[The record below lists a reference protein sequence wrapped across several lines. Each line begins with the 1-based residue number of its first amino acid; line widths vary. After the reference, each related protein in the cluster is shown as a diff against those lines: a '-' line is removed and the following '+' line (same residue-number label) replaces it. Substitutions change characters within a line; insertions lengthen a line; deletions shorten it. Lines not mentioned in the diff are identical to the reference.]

1 MSTINS
7 HWRMSSA
14 MIDETLPFLSEADLK
29 TIFLRIN
36 DPNEELRKISFQ
48 VILIILLSEYKTKK
62 EILNT
67 LNL

>member
-1 MSTINS
+1 
-7 HWRMSSA
+7 